1 MHQLK
6 WFINTHVR
14 RQKTVY
20 AAVCAIVERQ
30 KLFFYKGPGHLRPL
44 RMKDIAEEIGVHETT
59 VSRIANGKYLQCE
72 WGLFELKYFFTN
84 AVSQSAAP
92 QNNPG
97 SKESVKHLLKIIIDK
112 NEQKGIKKL
121 SDAKLAELLEAEG
134 VHIARRTVAKY
145 RSELNIESSFDRS

>member
-1 MHQLK
+1 M
-6 WFINTHVR
+6 
-14 RQKTVY
+14 
-20 AAVCAIVERQ
+20 
-30 KLFFYKGPGHLRPL
+30 
-44 RMKDIAEEIGVHETT
+44 
-59 VSRIANGKYLQCE
+59 
-72 WGLFELKYFFTN
+72 
-84 AVSQSAAP
+84 P

-134 VHIARRTVAKY
+134 VRIARRTVAKY

>member
-1 MHQLK
+1 M
-6 WFINTHVR
+6 R
-14 RQKTVY
+14 EKTVY

-44 RMKDIAEEIGVHETT
+44 RMKDIAEAIGVHETT

-72 WGLFELKYFFTN
+72 WGLFEFKYFFTN
-84 AVSQSAAP
+84 AVSQKDTPSAQDERKSGAG
-92 QNNPG
+92 QSNPG

-134 VHIARRTVAKY
+134 VRIARRTVAKY